1 MVTITV
7 IKEKEDFALMEN
19 KFVLPKMEQ
28 VALIVKDLES
38 TAAFLSSTL
47 GIGPFNFSERSSPV
61 TVGGKPSFAK
71 RKLGIAKMG
80 GIDLELIQP
89 EEAGTPYY
97 NFIFS
102 KGEALQHVRFAP
114 VDDLDKT
121 VAYLEGKGF
130 KTAYAGEFGGGR
142 FAYMESDK
150 AKGLVL
156 EFTQRAKA

>member
-1 MVTITV
+1 
-7 IKEKEDFALMEN
+7 MEN

-38 TAAFLSSTL
+38 TAAFLSASL

-114 VDDLDKT
+114 VDDLNKT

-130 KTAYAGEFGGGR
+130 KLVYGGEFGGGC